1 MKANVNLMYKNT
13 AQTSENIHKTTKK
26 RVKTRR
32 FLSLF
37 LTLSV
42 VASFFVLPELPASA
56 AEPWSGSGSA
66 ADPYLIRSA
75 TELNYLSI
83 NVNAGKDY
91 NGTYFRQ
98 TVDITT
104 NSSFKPI
111 GNSYDKSFAGNYDGQ
126 MYSISHTA
134 SYSNTNNIGV
144 FGYSQ
149 GAKFRNVIV
158 KGTLT
163 TTGCSNVG
171 GVVGQTYNGLLENCT
186 SYVIIKDTDG
196 TDIGGIVGSAA
207 QITLRYCLNE
217 GDITCTGSSSSLSN
231 IGGIVGY
238 GFRTAMDHVRNK
250 GDITVSDNST
260 GLYAGS
266 NGGGLAG
273 YLGEYSD
280 IKYSHNAGDVHVQR
294 LVGGLFGSCSGT
306 DIEVY
311 ESYNTGS
318 VSAGMSSYSGGSTAG
333 GLAGN
338 IGNGGYVHDCY
349 TTKGATATST
359 AGGLAGVLKAGGKIE
374 YCYTLGTGSAM
385 TNADPLIGDVNP
397 GVSKSSAI
405 RYIYYKG
412 TGTYSGS
419 AVGGTSVGTA
429 SLYQN
434 KPSGFN
440 SSTWKS
446 TADNPELLNNGR
458 REYDTSKYKAG
469 VARSTVGATGSDVN
483 LVSSWGTY
491 SGYELDYFSSSIG
504 DNACESEPGTYA
516 VYEYLKATATGHPS
530 GGGYQWQMPKRI
542 GFTTINKG
550 DVPSP
555 TINSSTLTY
564 NGSSQYLT
572 TDPATSATSSY
583 ERYFYVSTSSAT
595 PIAASDGWTTDR
607 PAKTDAGTYYIWT
620 KATGSAYYN
629 DLPVTYIGVKNIYQ
643 RTPTASVSLN
653 SSELTY
659 SGSEQQLLG
668 DTSTN
673 GGTLYYY
680 CSTSDAAPTITT
692 SGWTTTK
699 PTATYPGT
707 YYIWYRVVG
716 DSNNNSVGVTYV
728 GAKSVVKAT
737 STLSVSINSDNLIY
751 NGKYQKLRSDES
763 GTGGRLWYYVSTSST
778 VPSASASGWG
788 TEYNGV
794 PYVINA
800 GTYYV
805 FAKVVGDSNYNDKAP
820 WLVGSKTI
828 AKRNNSIT
836 IESET
841 ITRTLAGT
849 EQDNTFSPGATVSN
863 NLTPTYKSSNP
874 TVVRVN
880 SDGTVTALKPGQ
892 ATITVSYAG
901 DSNEN
906 PAESKEIYVD
916 ISGRA
921 PGKVA
926 SFTAQSGQNG
936 KITLNW
942 TAPTFN
948 GGSPIT
954 SYIIMRKA
962 EGEESF
968 TSISHTFTALDTSY
982 TDTNVVNGKTYE
994 YQIRA
999 MSALGVSTEIADL
1012 ATASAKPYTTS
1023 GPVRNVRVDNDNA
1036 NFHYTQIITTSMS
1049 WNAPENTG
1057 GDTPTYT
1064 VEVFED
1070 EQCQVKPDN
1079 VNISPAYSD
1088 SVQIQ
1093 ISAKHKGK
1101 LFYAKITPVNGAGN
1115 GEAVVVPLQVID
1127 CPDAPTDF
1135 KTAPVNSSSIKV
1147 SWSEPEFT
1155 GYSKINV
1162 YSIYYRKHG
1171 SGEDFKEAR
1180 IEGENIDKY
1189 RVMAEEGAEGIIG
1202 SKKYEYV
1209 INGLETGVVYDV
1221 KMTAA
1226 VTTSDLN
1233 PANGCGTSEY
1243 TTVLEQICAG
1253 TPSAP
1258 VIDGEMITKDS
1269 GVFVNGVTAENNGA
1283 AVTEYVFYARPTEDG
1298 EEAPFTEFARM
1309 DADKSGKLSNAYA
1322 KGNLTNGKAYEIC
1335 VAAVNIAGVGAKS
1348 EPQAINVGYPS
1359 VVENVHITPQAGSIM
1374 NITFDPADGNGRK
1387 IDHYELLIGGTV
1399 NGKTQEVITKTT
1411 KETSYDYF
1419 ADERVNGDEVT
1430 VQVVAVT
1437 KISLTQEAKSAPSEK
1452 LTARIGAPSTPVL
1465 NKFETDTT
1473 GVSLA
1478 WTDSTANGNA
1488 MKYYTVYIADI
1499 TSADSTTV
1507 TRFKT
1512 ANADTESLQMVVA
1525 KGEIDTTDA
1534 VETFDNS
1541 GNRVQLLTKY
1551 SYPFVDGHKYS
1562 VTVTATNAA
1571 GESDASNAGV
1581 FTFAAPAEPQDV
1593 VVTPEDGKLTV
1604 SWSKP
1609 LNDGGYKIVGYNIYL
1624 NEDKDP
1630 TMKVEWV
1637 KTINGV
1643 EAADDAEPAE
1653 GEVVKYQLKT
1663 TDYRKGAGAT
1673 SENYGDGQDNIDR
1686 FEVVIGD
1693 LANGYSYTATVKAI
1707 NESGEGAGSNN
1718 AEPETPRTK
1727 ASAPLNVEGQGVS
1740 GTSADVSW
1748 RKPVSD
1754 GGTPINGYNVRAY
1767 AVSKKNMETGEYEDI
1782 TPETDGEGNKIAAAE
1797 MTNVIG
1803 TSCTV
1808 KGLKTEYGYVFE
1820 VCAVTS
1826 AGEGAIGTSDVAK
1839 THTKPSKPSIVSL
1852 DSGVGSGETLPLTVT
1867 WAAPEDDGNSPIIG
1881 YDVLVGGFPMNK
1893 DGMLSPDELT
1903 WTFEDNRVKSGKTY
1917 KVTVRAYNAVD
1928 VEGVESDPM
1937 SIKVGTVPAPKNV
1950 QLSGDTDGNIYITW
1964 PIDQYKDVMSYIE
1977 KYVVYVDGEMF
1988 ASTANNRDNQMT
2000 AELQDLG
2007 VKHKVEVAVLS
2018 TMGEGNKSVPA
2029 YITLGTTDSIN
2040 NVSAVAGKESIKLT
2054 WDKPTVHTNNLN
2066 PSSYTVYANG
2076 KAVKTISTADLDI
2089 VNNKIKTELTD
2100 LEGGKEYTITVTAT
2114 NKYGECEPSEAVKA
2128 TPWSDPDTPKVSNI
2142 KPALGEFSFTFEDGN
2157 GNGAAIANHNIYLD
2171 GNKLEAS
2178 AYTIDG
2184 NKVTVKNVTD
2194 GGEGHKFYITAVTVV
2209 GGGTCES
2216 AKPDPEYTVITGV
2229 PLVPGNVKAIAGVS
2243 EATIAFDKSE
2253 DISAEY
2259 PVTQYN
2265 IYKIENGVETLLASV
2280 PSRDE
2285 NGNVAETYS
2294 YTVKELTNGTDYSF
2308 AVSALNGLGESEH
2321 CGVSVRPGTPTAPE
2335 IESVTPSSGKLEIKW
2350 TEPES
2355 SNAGSITKYG
2365 VYLNGVLAKTT
2376 PETSMLIQDLENG
2389 SEYVITVSA
2398 FNYVGEGE
2406 KSEPVTAT
2414 PGGPPDK
2421 VHDISYELTYNDT
2434 DKCGVELTWRAP
2446 EDTGGLEVTG
2456 YKVIGEGNIVITGR
2470 TAVITG
2476 LERGTD
2482 YTWDIIA
2489 CSAAGDGNAVTT
2501 ETIKTLDK
2509 PGAPKLVGV
2518 DSSNVEFTITWKA
2531 PTNDGNSNITAYNFY
2546 FKPEDGGKELV
2557 WTLDSIPE
2565 VDQKGEMSVSV
2576 NTDMLSELAVGQKY
2590 EISIAAVNAVDES
2603 ERSESTRTTLN
2614 DALEQKK
2621 PGAPTNVKASKGD
2634 TKVTVSWAAPFSD
2647 GNSTITSYV
2656 IWTGTSEDNMGYLAT
2671 VDGYTFSYEH
2681 TGLQNGVE
2689 RFYKVKAVN
2698 GVDADGGPFSEIVS
2712 ETPVKINAPTKPAW
2726 VTFNDAEGKS
2736 AYETSASGDTMTF
2749 RWNESTGDEL
2759 GGAISYEVYINGT
2772 LMDTTDGLEY
2782 VLSNPANN
2790 TRYNVQIKA
2799 VNAVGGETLSDYL
2812 YAYKNLNIRK
2822 GRAEE
2827 GYEYDEYY
2835 NDNVF
2840 AYIDADYDGEE
2851 DYKPT
2856 YTKPNPPE
2864 NVELKQ
2870 SKTEPSAIL
2879 TWEPPTE
2886 TGNKEINGYKAYIT
2900 FNGETE
2906 IVQLDAN
2913 GNVEDNHS
2921 LFSLFSADDT
2931 SAHNDSLYEYVFGI
2945 TYGKAYTVQM
2955 KAVNEVGESDPSL
2968 PATLY
2973 SFPETPSA
2981 FKATVENKSNIA
2993 LEWQLVSEPSS
3004 FTLYVNGKPQTE
3016 IAMAD
3021 VTASK
3026 DADSEFTTYRYT
3038 YPAELNETYFFEIVA
3053 NFIGSDNNE
3062 VPSGRSDG
3070 CEISTKEAQ
3079 ANAPAIISAKANG
3092 DAVNDMYRV
3101 TLEWTAPD
3109 NINDAD
3115 VDADSYV
3122 VYVNG
3127 QEYTGRFYVNGA
3139 EADKIPADATSVDI
3153 EGIYN
3158 KSLIKIAAV
3167 SASGT
3172 VGIIS
3177 EPMTFNAVEQ
3187 TFEVGT
3193 PGQPTNFTYELQMA
3207 DGILLNRDNLVLN
3220 WKSAVVSSEHNVK
3233 ASRFDIYSGIDT
3245 EPICT
3250 VDADPADTDDVQY
3263 DYTCTLTV
3271 EAGKDYNIR
3280 IVPVYVD
3287 GTDKVGP
3294 EASEVIRVPG
3304 YPEPSKPTL
3313 TAELSSDKKTIAL
3326 TWDANE
3332 LSGVKYTVTVN
3343 GVDVAENIEGT
3354 SYTYT
3359 VEENVTDYV
3368 ISVTAVRDY
3377 ELSDGSIET
3386 TTAKSNSEKVTVQNG
3401 SGGGETGDGNTNS
3414 NPPVITKTLSNGG
3427 VGGSGIKVKVYWN
3440 APADK
3445 LQDEV
3450 GEIYKYVVV
3459 ADDKAIGTVLV
3470 KNDDGTD
3477 NQLEYEITTFK
3488 TLTETKNVVIRAI
3501 KEINGQDVIS
3511 ATSKAWIVSPK
3522 YNVQNDP
3529 DKYENDDDTD
3539 VEHKNTTGEDKEDE
3553 EKQQITLPIVANVD
3567 GNIKVTI
3574 KDNFDKTVEIGAA
3587 LDENGSGTVNIN
3599 DADVNDPNKT
3609 FSITLSKECCTSYT
3623 ITGLKYEDLTSS
3635 KLEELLNSVELYVG
3649 DFNGDG
3655 SITINDRAVLNR
3667 NMNKTGMTLADGDLN
3682 GDGVVTLTDR
3692 AMFNKAVNRVSIE
3705 IPFSK

>member
-13 AQTSENIHKTTKK
+13 AQNSDNIHKTSKK

-32 FLSLF
+32 LMSLF
-37 LTLSV
+37 LTLSMV
-42 VASFFVLPELPASA
+42 VSFFVLPQIPASA
-56 AEPWSGSGSA
+56 AALSGSGTK
-66 ADPYLIRSA
+66 ADPFIIATSA
-75 TELNYLSI
+75 DLTTLANA
-83 NVNAGKDY
+83 VNNSGETMS
-91 NGTYFRQ
+91 GLYFKQ
-98 TVDITT
+98 TNNITT
-104 NSSFKPI
+104 NTGFQPI
-111 GNSYDKSFAGNYDGQ
+111 GKTGRKFRGYYDGQ
-126 MYSISHTA
+126 MNTITHTA
-134 SYSNTNNIGV
+134 SYSRSDVGV
-144 FGYSQ
+144 FGIISGSAVVKNLY
-149 GAKFRNVIV
+149 V

-163 TTGCSNVG
+163 TSGTGNSSVG
-171 GVVGQTYNGLLENCT
+171 GVVGYADENSKILNCQFSGKINSSNIYT
-186 SYVIIKDTDG
+186 
-196 TDIGGIVGSAA
+196 GGIVGAA
-207 QITLRYCLNE
+207 ANNVMIEFCETDNATVCSTKSNVGGIIGWAAGGVQINFCET
-217 GDITCTGSSSSLSN
+217 TGGKVFFDSLTETN
-231 IGGIVGY
+231 VGGIVGWANTS
-238 GFRTAMDHVRNK
+238 GGVRYCYNYA
-250 GDITVSDNST
+250 TVQGT
-260 GLYAGS
+260 GGNGGS
-266 NGGGLAG
+266 NAGGIVGLQENCVILYSFNRGQVTMYGTAG
-273 YLGEYSD
+273 GIAGEMKGTSR
-280 IKYSHNAGDVHVQR
+280 IE
-294 LVGGLFGSCSGT
+294 SC
-306 DIEVY
+306 
-311 ESYNTGS
+311 YNTGS
-318 VSAGMSSYSGGSTAG
+318 VGAYGNAGGIVGDFSATVSSTSYNIAHCYNVGELSAGITYAMG
-333 GLAGN
+333 GLIGMNHSGN
-338 IGNGGYVHDCY
+338 Y
-349 TTKGATATST
+349 TN
-359 AGGLAGVLKAGGKIE
+359 LIF
-374 YCYTLGTGSAM
+374 YTG
-385 TNADPLIGDVNP
+385 
-397 GVSKSSAI
+397 
-405 RYIYYKG
+405 
-412 TGTYSGS
+412 
-419 AVGGTSVGTA
+419 
-429 SLYQN
+429 
-434 KPSGFN
+434 
-440 SSTWKS
+440 
-446 TADNPELLNNGR
+446 
-458 REYDTSKYKAG
+458 DTSLGAIGSPNGPTGVIKSASNAKKA
-469 VARSTVGATGSDVN
+469 ASRDELNT
-483 LVSSWGTY
+483 WGN
-491 SGYELDYFSSSIG
+491 DK
-504 DNACESEPGTYA
+504 N
-516 VYEYLKATATGHPS
+516 
-530 GGGYQWQMPKRI
+530 
-542 GFTTINKG
+542 GFTMQYYPSDETSYAYPMLSMNG
-550 DVPSP
+550 DVPLHVDLSSGAVTAETTYTGKDVFLLDWP
-555 TINSSTLTY
+555 TSYIAHSTDGESWACSMIYGTNAGEYPIYARVSNGAKDYDNHYTCYRRTVPERVGTITIKKVTPKATITQAPRTY
-564 NGSSQYLT
+564 NEKAQDLISTAT
-572 TDPATSATSSY
+572 TNFGTIYYYSNTTGTAPA
-583 ERYFYVSTSSAT
+583 STT
-595 PIAASDGWTTDR
+595 
-607 PAKTDAGTYYIWT
+607 
-620 KATGSAYYN
+620 TGS
-629 DLPVTYIGVKNIYQ
+629 
-643 RTPTASVSLN
+643 
-653 SSELTY
+653 
-659 SGSEQQLLG
+659 
-668 DTSTN
+668 
-673 GGTLYYY
+673 
-680 CSTSDAAPTITT
+680 
-692 SGWTTTK
+692 TTK
-699 PTATYPGT
+699 PSATNAGEYH
-707 YYIWYRVVG
+707 IWYRIAG
-716 DSNNNSVGVTYV
+716 DSNVNSVGWTKLGTVTISEASAYPSV
-728 GAKSVVKAT
+728 TLNNSWTYDGKSKSLVDQYGK
-737 STLSVSINSDNLIY
+737 TLSPSGKDTGKIY
-751 NGKYQKLRSDES
+751 FYSNTT
-763 GTGGRLWYYVSTSST
+763 GTAPTAATVGSTNCPHGED
-778 VPSASASGWG
+778 V
-788 TEYNGV
+788 
-794 PYVINA
+794 

-805 FAKVVGDSNYNDKAP
+805 WYRFEAVDNYEDVAWTKKGTVKVSKVTPTVTATIQDNWTYDGTQKALLKTGTTDFGQICFYTNTSGIAPASSVTGSTIIPKVASANTHHVWYKVVGDTNVTSIGWTK
-820 WLVGSKTI
+820 VGAVTVSALKRTITLSKTSYT
-828 AKRNNSIT
+828 KT
-836 IESET
+836 LSET
-841 ITRTLAGT
+841 AAN
-849 EQDNTFSPGATVSN
+849 NTFALGATAN
-863 NLTPTYKSSNP
+863 NGTLTYESSDPTRV
-874 TVVRVN
+874 TVDAN
-880 SDGTVTALKPGQ
+880 GNATVKKPGN
-892 ATITVSYAG
+892 ATITVTLAG
-901 DSNEN
+901 DANHTSDQKTIAISINGTVPGAASNFS
-906 PAESKEIYVD
+906 A
-916 ISGRA
+916 R
-921 PGKVA
+921 
-926 SFTAQSGQNG
+926 SGQNN
-936 KITLNW
+936 KIDLSW
-942 TAPTFN
+942 IAPAFN
-948 GGSPIT
+948 GGYALT
-954 SYIIMRKA
+954 GYTIMRKA
-962 EGEESF
+962 TNESAF
-968 TSISHTFTALDTSY
+968 KSIASVSDLDTTY
-982 TDTNVVNGKTYE
+982 TDTTAVNGTDYTYRLYAKNSE
-994 YQIRA
+994 
-999 MSALGVSTEIADL
+999 G
-1012 ATASAKPYTTS
+1012 TASKYAEASGRPFTTS
-1023 GPVRNVRVDNDNA
+1023 GPVDSLTGSVENKRLAFWWYIPQESGGVPPVNYNIKITRGDGSQYLSNDTGTRNGIEVTAD
-1036 NFHYTQIITTSMS
+1036 FTQIFNPGEKLTAVVIPYNYAGAGPSSSYTLTLPNIPGVPKDFRTSPDAS
-1049 WNAPENTG
+1049 GTIAAYWSE
-1057 GDTPTYT
+1057 GDTDNYPITKYT
-1064 VEVFED
+1064 V
-1070 EQCQVKPDN
+1070 
-1079 VNISPAYSD
+1079 S
-1088 SVQIQ
+1088 
-1093 ISAKHKGK
+1093 
-1101 LFYAKITPVNGAGN
+1101 
-1115 GEAVVVPLQVID
+1115 
-1127 CPDAPTDF
+1127 
-1135 KTAPVNSSSIKV
+1135 
-1147 SWSEPEFT
+1147 
-1155 GYSKINV
+1155 
-1162 YSIYYRKHG
+1162 YRKHG
-1171 SGEDFKEAR
+1171 SGEEFTNVELTDLAAIR
-1180 IEGENIDKY
+1180 DM
-1189 RVMAEEGAEGIIG
+1189 VEEGSESVIG
-1202 SKKYEYV
+1202 SKKYKYV
-1209 INGLETGVVYDV
+1209 ITGLETGVVYDV
-1221 KMTAA
+1221 KVTA
-1226 VTTSDLN
+1226 SNL
-1233 PANGCGTSEY
+1233 GYTSE
-1243 TTVLEQICAG
+1243 TTKVLEQICAG
-1253 TPSAP
+1253 RPSAP
-1258 VIDGEMITKDS
+1258 VIDGDMITKDQ
-1269 GVFVNGVTAENNGA
+1269 GVFAKAVSAEPNGGDI
-1283 AVTEYVFYARPTEDG
+1283 TEYVFYARLTEDG
-1298 EEAPFTEFARM
+1298 AEAPFTEFARVAPGR
-1309 DADKSGKLSNAYA
+1309 DGNLTNVYA
-1322 KGNLTNGKAYEIC
+1322 KGNLVNGKNYDVC
-1335 VAAVNIAGVGAKS
+1335 VSAVNIAGESAKS
-1348 EPQAINVGYPS
+1348 EPQTLIVGYPS
-1359 VVENVHITPQAGSIM
+1359 IVQNIHITPKAGSVM
-1374 NITFDPADGNGRK
+1374 NITFDPSDGNGRP
-1387 IDHYELLIGGTV
+1387 IDHYELMIGGTV
-1399 NGKTQEVITKTT
+1399 NGKTQEVVTIKTNAEETKNTT
-1411 KETSYDYF
+1411 YDF
-1419 ADERVNGDEVT
+1419 FSGERVNGDEIT
-1430 VQVVAVT
+1430 VQIVAVT
-1437 KISLTQEAKSAPSEK
+1437 KFSLTQEGKSEPSEK
-1452 LTARIGAPSTPVL
+1452 LTARIGAPSAPILTRD
-1465 NKFETDTT
+1465 ETDET
-1473 GVSLA
+1473 GVAIA
-1478 WTDSTANGNA
+1478 WAESSANGNA

-1499 TSADSTTV
+1499 SSADNTTV

-1512 ANADTESLQMVVA
+1512 ANADAESLEMVVA

-1534 VETFDNS
+1534 VDTFDNS
-1541 GNRVQLLTKY
+1541 GEKIQLLTKY
-1551 SYPFVDGHKYS
+1551 KYPFVDGHKYS

-1653 GEVVKYQLKT
+1653 GEAVKYQLKA
-1663 TDYRKGAGAT
+1663 TDYRKGSGAA

-1718 AEPETPRTK
+1718 TEPETPRTK
-1727 ASAPLNVEGQGVS
+1727 ASAPLNIEGKGAS
-1740 GTSADVSW
+1740 GTSIDVSW
-1748 RKPVSD
+1748 RKPLSD

-1767 AVSKKNMETGEYEDI
+1767 AVSKKNMETGEYENI
-1782 TPETDGEGNKIAAAE
+1782 EPEVDAEGNKIVAAE
-1797 MTNVIG
+1797 MTDVIG

-1808 KGLKTEYGYVFE
+1808 KGLKTEYGYVFD

-1826 AGEGAIGTSDVAK
+1826 AGEGAIGTSKTAT
-1839 THTKPSKPSIVSL
+1839 THTKPSKPSIISL

-1917 KVTVRAYNAVD
+1917 KVTVKAYNAVD

-1950 QLSGDTDGNIYITW
+1950 QLSGDTDGNIFITW

-1988 ASTANNRDNQMT
+1988 ASTANNRDNHMT

-2018 TMGEGNKSVPA
+2018 KMGEGNKSIPV
-2029 YITLGTTDSIN
+2029 YITLGTTNQIQ
-2040 NVSAVAGKESIKLT
+2040 NVSAVAGKQSIKLT
-2054 WDKPTVHTNNLN
+2054 WDKPVVQTTSLR
-2066 PSSYTVYANG
+2066 PSEYTVYAND
-2076 KAVKTISTADLDI
+2076 KLIKTIEAAELDAADPK
-2089 VNNKIKTELTD
+2089 VKTELTN

-2114 NKYGECEPSEAVKA
+2114 NRHGESVPSEAVKVQ
-2128 TPWSDPDTPKVSNI
+2128 PWADPDTPRVDNI
-2142 KPALGEFSFTFEDGN
+2142 KPALGEFSFTFEDGS
-2157 GNGAAIANHNIYLD
+2157 GRGASITDHNIYLD

-2194 GGEGHKFYITAVTVV
+2194 GGTGHKFYITAITVIN
-2209 GGGTCES
+2209 GGTCES
-2216 AKPDPEYTVITGV
+2216 AKPDSEYTVITGV
-2229 PLVPGNVKAIAGVS
+2229 PLVPDNVQAIAGVS
-2243 EATIAFDKSE
+2243 SATIAFDKSE
-2253 DISAEY
+2253 DISAEH
-2259 PVTQYN
+2259 PVTKYN
-2265 IYKIENGVETLLASV
+2265 IYKIENGVETLLTSV
-2280 PSRDE
+2280 SSRDE
-2285 NGNVAETYS
+2285 NNNISERYS
-2294 YTVKELTNGTDYSF
+2294 YTVNGLTNGTEYSF
-2308 AVSALNGLGESEH
+2308 SVSALNDLGESEH
-2321 CGVSVRPGTPTAPE
+2321 CGVSVKPGTPTAPK
-2335 IESVTPSSGKLEIKW
+2335 IESVTPSSGKLEVKW
-2350 TEPES
+2350 SEPEK
-2355 SNAGSITKYG
+2355 SNAGAITKYG

-2376 PETSMLIQDLENG
+2376 PETSMLIGDLENG

-2406 KSEPVTAT
+2406 KSNSVTAT

-2421 VHDISYELTYNDT
+2421 ISGIDYELTYNET
-2434 DKCGVELTWRAP
+2434 DKCGVELTWKAP
-2446 EDTGGLEVTG
+2446 EDTGGLDITG
-2456 YKVIGEGNIVITGR
+2456 YKVIGEGNIAITGR
-2470 TAVITG
+2470 KAVITG

-2489 CSAAGDGNAVTT
+2489 CSAAGDSNAVTT
-2501 ETIKTLDK
+2501 DTITTLDK

-2518 DSSNVEFTITWKA
+2518 DSSNSEFTLTWEA
-2531 PTNDGNSNITAYNFY
+2531 PLNDGASRITSYNFY
-2546 FKPEDGGKELV
+2546 FKPVDGGEEIV
-2557 WTLDSIPE
+2557 WTLTTIP
-2565 VDQKGEMSVSV
+2565 DPDKNGEMSASV
-2576 NTDMLSELAVGQKY
+2576 NTDVLTDLVVGQKY
-2590 EISIAAVNAVDES
+2590 EITATAINVVDES
-2603 ERSESTRTTLN
+2603 DRSTSTRTTLN
-2614 DALEQKK
+2614 DALEQKI

-2634 TKVTVSWAAPFSD
+2634 TKITLSWAAPLSD

-2656 IWTGTSEDNMGYLAT
+2656 IWTGTSEDNLGYLAT
-2671 VDGYTFSYEH
+2671 VNGHTFSYEH
-2681 TGLQNGVE
+2681 TGLPNGTE

-2698 GVDADGGPFSEIVS
+2698 GVDADGGPFSEVVS

-2772 LMDTTDGLEY
+2772 LMYTTDGLEY
-2782 VLSNPANN
+2782 VLSSPANN

-2799 VNAVGGETLSDYL
+2799 VNAVGGEALSDYL

-2822 GRAEE
+2822 GRAED

-2913 GNVEDNHS
+2913 GNVENNHS

-2931 SAHNDSLYEYVFGI
+2931 SAHNDDSLYEYVFGI

-2955 KAVNEVGESDPSL
+2955 KAVNEVGESDPSS

-2981 FKATVENKSNIA
+2981 FSAAVENKSNIA
-2993 LEWQLVSEPSS
+2993 LEWQLVSEPRS

-3021 VTASK
+3021 VTATK
-3026 DADSEFTTYRYT
+3026 DAASEFTTYRYT

-3053 NFIGSDNNE
+3053 NFIDADNNE

-3079 ANAPAIISAKANG
+3079 ANAPAIISARANG

-3115 VDADSYV
+3115 VDADSYA

-3139 EADKIPADATSVDI
+3139 EANKIPADATSVDI

-3172 VGIIS
+3172 VGIVS

-3245 EPICT
+3245 EPICA
-3250 VDADPADTDDVQY
+3250 VDANPADADDVQY

-3313 TAELSSDKKTIAL
+3313 TAELSSDKKTISL

-3332 LSGVKYTVTVN
+3332 LSGVKYTITVN

-3427 VGGSGIKVKVYWN
+3427 VGGNGIKVKVYWN

-3445 LQDEV
+3445 LQNEV

-3459 ADDKAIGTVLV
+3459 ANDQTIGTVLA
-3470 KNDDGTD
+3470 KGDDGTD
-3477 NQLEYEITTFK
+3477 NPLEYEITTFK

-3522 YNVQNDP
+3522 YNVQNDK
-3529 DKYENDDDTD
+3529 DKYDNDDDTD

-3553 EKQQITLPIVANVD
+3553 EKQQITLPILANVK
-3567 GNIKVTI
+3567 GNVKVTI
-3574 KDNFDKTVEIGAA
+3574 KDNFDKTVEIGTE
-3587 LDENGSGTVNIN
+3587 LGEDGSGTVNIN
-3599 DADVNDPNKT
+3599 DADVKDPNKT
-3609 FSITLSKECCTSYT
+3609 FSITLSKECCTTYT
-3623 ITGLKYEDLTSS
+3623 ITGLTYADLTSA
-3635 KLEELLNSVELYVG
+3635 KLEELMNSVELYVG

-3655 SITINDRAVLNR
+3655 AVTNADRAIINR
-3667 NMNKTGMTLADGDLN
+3667 NMNKTGMTLADGDFN
-3682 GDGVVTLTDR
+3682 GDGVVTNNDR
-3692 AMFNKAVNRVSIE
+3692 AMFNASVNKVSIE

>member
-37 LTLSV
+37 LTLSI
-42 VASFFVLPELPASA
+42 VASFFVLPEMSASA
-56 AEPWSGSGSA
+56 AEPWAGSGSQA
-66 ADPYLIRSA
+66 SPYLIRTA
-75 TELNYLSI
+75 TDLKNLSLRVGGG
-83 NVNAGKDY
+83 NDY
-91 NGTYFRQ
+91 NGVHFRQ
-98 TVDITT
+98 TTDITT
-104 NSSFKPI
+104 DSNFIPI
-111 GNSYDKSFAGNYDGQ
+111 GSTGGNFAGDYDGQ
-126 MYSISHTA
+126 MYNIYHTA
-134 SYSNTNNIGV
+134 SYSNKTHVGV
-144 FGYSQ
+144 FGYTTN
-149 GAKFRNVIV
+149 ATIRNVIV
-158 KGTLT
+158 RGTLT
-163 TTGCSNVG
+163 TTDCSSVG
-171 GVVGQTYNGLLENCT
+171 SVVGCGYNTTIENCT
-186 SYVIIKDTDG
+186 SYATINATRGYSIGGIAGSLGQSSIKYGLNEGSITYFNE
-196 TDIGGIVGSAA
+196 TSRDIDMGGIVGNSYRS
-207 QITLRYCLNE
+207 TLEY
-217 GDITCTGSSSSLSN
+217 
-231 IGGIVGY
+231 
-238 GFRTAMDHVRNK
+238 VRNK
-250 GDITVSDNST
+250 GS
-260 GLYAGS
+260 LAAYANKNLIGS
-266 NGGGLAG
+266 SNFCGRCVGGLAG
-273 YLGEYSD
+273 TLEEYSS
-280 IKYSHNAGDVHVQR
+280 IKYGSNSGNVYAASDA
-294 LVGGLFGSCSGT
+294 GGLFGDCAGT
-306 DIEVY
+306 SISVS
-311 ESYNTGS
+311 ESYNTAGI
-318 VSAGMSSYSGGSTAG
+318 SAGSRSGRIG
-333 GLAGN
+333 GLAGT
-338 IGNGGYVHDCY
+338 IGEGGSVSNCY
-349 TTKGATATST
+349 NMGVASAYDGS
-359 AGGLAGVLKAGGKIE
+359 AGLVGYLRYGGKISS
-374 YCYTLGTGSAM
+374 CLTTKPGSGYNSDA
-385 TNADPLIGDVNP
+385 LIGVIES
-397 GVSKSSAI
+397 GVY
-405 RYIYYKG
+405 RYDMQYLYCEG
-412 TGTYSGS
+412 SGSYSGA
-419 AVGGTSVGTA
+419 AVGGSNVGYASFYQTLPPGFSGGTWKATA
-429 SLYQN
+429 DKPELANNGVRDYESSLY
-434 KPSGFN
+434 
-440 SSTWKS
+440 
-446 TADNPELLNNGR
+446 R
-458 REYDTSKYKAG
+458 AG
-469 VARSTVGATGSDVN
+469 SAHSTVKATGSDVS
-483 LVSSWGTY
+483 LVARYGQY
-491 SGYELDYFSSSIG
+491 KEYELDYFSTSVG
-504 DNACESEPGTYA
+504 DGATESELGTYA
-516 VYEYLKATATGHPS
+516 VYEYLKVPASHIS
-530 GGGYQWQMPKRI
+530 GGVYQWQMPKRI

-572 TDPATSATSSY
+572 TAPATSSTSSY
-583 ERYFYVSTSSAT
+583 KRYFYVSGSSTT
-595 PIAASDGWTTDR
+595 PSSTASGWTTDR

-620 KATGSAYYN
+620 KAAGSAYYN
-629 DLPVTYIGVKNIYQ
+629 DLPVTYIGVKSIGK
-643 RTPTASVSLN
+643 RTPTASANIN
-653 SSELTY
+653 SSTLTY
-659 SGSEQQLLG
+659 SGSAQQLLG
-668 DTSTN
+668 TASTN
-673 GGTLYYY
+673 GGTLKYY
-680 CSTSDAAPTITT
+680 CSTSDTTPLASAT
-692 SGWTTTK
+692 SGWSTTK
-699 PTATYPGT
+699 PTATAAGT
-707 YYIWYRVVG
+707 YYLWYQVVG
-716 DSNNNSVGVTYV
+716 DGNNYGIGVKYI
-728 GAKSVVKAT
+728 GSKSIVKAT
-737 STLSVSINSDNLIY
+737 STKSVSINSTALTY
-751 NGKYQKLRSDES
+751 NGKAQSLTGSVS
-763 GTGGRLWYYVSTSST
+763 GAGGTIYYNTSTSST
-778 VPSASASGWG
+778 VPTASASGW
-788 TEYNGV
+788 TTTA
-794 PYVINA
+794 PTQTNA

-805 FAKVVGDSNYNDKAP
+805 FAKVVGDSNYNAKVP
-820 WLVGSKTI
+820 WLVGSKII
-828 AKRNNSIT
+828 AKRNN
-836 IESET
+836 T
-841 ITRTLAGT
+841 ITVASDAISRMLAGT
-849 EQDNTFSPGATVSN
+849 EQANTFSLGVTVSN
-863 NLTPTYKSSNP
+863 NLTPTYKSSAP

-880 SDGTVTALKPGQ
+880 NDGTATALKPGQ

-901 DSNEN
+901 DNNEN
-906 PAESKEIYVD
+906 AAESKEIYVD

-942 TAPTFN
+942 TAPTFT

-962 EGEESF
+962 EGESAF
-968 TSISHTFTALDTSY
+968 TSISHTFTAIDTSY
-982 TDTNVVNGKTYE
+982 VDTDVVNGKTYE

-999 MSALGVSTEIADL
+999 TSALGVSTEIADM

-1023 GPVRNVRVDNDNA
+1023 GPVRNARVNNDSA
-1036 NFHYTQIITTSMS
+1036 IFHHSQVIGMAIQ
-1049 WNAPENTG
+1049 WDAPENNG
-1057 GDTPTYT
+1057 GDNPAYK
-1064 VEVFED
+1064 VEIFKD
-1070 EQCQVKPDN
+1070 EQCQTKVED
-1079 VNISPAYSD
+1079 VNWGLGSD
-1088 SVQIQ
+1088 TTTETYID
-1093 ISAKHKGK
+1093 ALFNLNDKGK
-1101 LFYAKITPVNGAGN
+1101 LYYAKITAVNGAGN
-1115 GEAVVVPLQVID
+1115 SESVVVPVQLISD
-1127 CPDAPTDF
+1127 PDAPADF
-1135 KTAPVNSSSIKV
+1135 KTAPSNSSSIKV

-1155 GYSKINV
+1155 GYSKINT
-1162 YSIYYRKHG
+1162 YTIFYRKHG
-1171 SGEDFKEAR
+1171 SGEDFKEISLNGSELEAC
-1180 IEGENIDKY
+1180 
-1189 RVMAEEGAEGIIG
+1189 RVMVEENAEAIIG

-1209 INGLETGVVYDV
+1209 IDGLETGVVYDV
-1221 KMTAA
+1221 KMRDNIN
-1226 VTTSDLN
+1226 SHIYEY
-1233 PANGCGTSEY
+1233 GYSEE
-1243 TTVLEQICAG
+1243 TKVLEQICAG
-1253 TPSAP
+1253 TPLAP

-1269 GVFVNGVTAENNGA
+1269 GVFVNGVTAEANGA
-1283 AVTEYVFYARPTEDG
+1283 DITEYVFYARPTEDG
-1298 EEAPFTEFARM
+1298 EEAPFTEFARVN
-1309 DADKSGKLSNAYA
+1309 ADKNGKLSNAYA
-1322 KGNLTNGKAYEIC
+1322 KGNLANGKAYEIC
-1335 VAAVNIAGVGAKS
+1335 VAAVNIAGEGAKS

-1359 VVENVHITPQAGSIM
+1359 VVQNVHITPQAGSIM

-1399 NGKTQEVITKTT
+1399 NGKTQPVVTKTT
-1411 KETSYDYF
+1411 KEISYDYF

-1465 NKFETDTT
+1465 NKFETDET

-1478 WTDSTANGNA
+1478 WTDSAANGNA

-1499 TSADSTTV
+1499 SSADSTTI

-1534 VETFDNS
+1534 VEAFDNS
-1541 GNRVQLLTKY
+1541 GQRVQLLTKY
-1551 SYPFVDGHKYS
+1551 NYPFVDGHKYS

-1643 EAADDAEPAE
+1643 EAADDTEPAE

-1663 TDYRKGAGAT
+1663 TDYRKGADAT
-1673 SENYGDGQDNIDR
+1673 SENYGDGQDNIDN

-1727 ASAPLNVEGQGVS
+1727 ASAPLNIEGQGVS
-1740 GTSADVSW
+1740 GTSVDVSW

-1782 TPETDGEGNKIAAAE
+1782 TPEVDEQGNKIAAAE

-1826 AGEGAIGTSDVAK
+1826 AGEGAIGTSNVAK

-1852 DSGVGSGETLPLTVT
+1852 DSGVGSGATLPLTVT

-2018 TMGEGNKSVPA
+2018 TMGEGNKSVPV

-2157 GNGAAIANHNIYLD
+2157 GNGAAIADHNIYLD

-2259 PVTQYN
+2259 PVTKYN

-2285 NGNVAETYS
+2285 NGNVAERYS

-2308 AVSALNGLGESEH
+2308 AVSALNDLGESEH
-2321 CGVSVRPGTPTAPE
+2321 CGVSVKPGTPTAPE

-2355 SNAGSITKYG
+2355 SNAGAITKYG

-2376 PETSMLIQDLENG
+2376 PETSLLIKELENG

-2446 EDTGGLEVTG
+2446 EDTGGLEVIG

-2546 FKPEDGGKELV
+2546 FKPVDGGKELA
-2557 WTLDSIPE
+2557 WTPDSIPE
-2565 VDQKGEMSVSV
+2565 ADLKGEMSVSV
-2576 NTDMLSELAVGQKY
+2576 NTDMLEELAVGQKY
-2590 EISIAAVNAVDES
+2590 EISITAVNAVDES

-2621 PGAPTNVKASKGD
+2621 PGAPTNIKASKGD
-2634 TKVTVSWAAPFSD
+2634 TKITVSWAAPFSD

-2681 TGLQNGVE
+2681 TGLQNGTK

-2759 GGAISYEVYINGT
+2759 GGEISYEVYINGT

-2799 VNAVGGETLSDYL
+2799 VNTVGGETLSDYL

-2822 GRAEE
+2822 GKAEE

-2879 TWEPPTE
+2879 TWEPPVE

-2913 GNVEDNHS
+2913 GNVENGHS
-2921 LFSLFSADDT
+2921 LFGADDIST
-2931 SAHNDSLYEYVFGI
+2931 HNDSLYEYVFGI

-2955 KAVNEVGESDPSL
+2955 KAVNEIGESDPSS

-2981 FKATVENKSNIA
+2981 FRATVEDKSNIA

-3016 IAMAD
+3016 IAMNE
-3021 VTASK
+3021 VTATK
-3026 DADSEFTTYRYT
+3026 DTASEFTTYKYT

-3053 NFIGSDNNE
+3053 NFIGSDNNV

-3070 CEISTKEAQ
+3070 CEISTKESQ
-3079 ANAPAIISAKANG
+3079 ANAPTITSAKANG

-3127 QEYTGRFYVNGA
+3127 QEYTGRFYVDGA
-3139 EADKIPADATSVDI
+3139 EVDMIPADATSVDI
-3153 EGIYN
+3153 EDIYD

-3172 VGIIS
+3172 VGIVS
-3177 EPMTFNAVEQ
+3177 EPLTFNAVEQ

-3193 PGQPTNFTYELQMA
+3193 PGKPEFTIDDCELVTENGVM
-3207 DGILLNRDNLVLN
+3207 LNEDNLIIN
-3220 WKSAVVSSEHNVK
+3220 WKSAAISDEHNVK
-3233 ASRFDIYSGIDT
+3233 ATGFDIYFGSDYQDT
-3245 EPICT
+3245 VE
-3250 VDADPADTDDVQY
+3250 ADPNDTDDVQY
-3263 DYTCTLTV
+3263 SYTCTLTV
-3271 EAGKDYNIR
+3271 EAGLDYNIR
-3280 IVPVYVD
+3280 IVPIYAETED
-3287 GTDKVGP
+3287 ADEIEGP
-3294 EASEVIRVPG
+3294 EASVILEVPG

-3313 TAELSSDKKTIAL
+3313 TAELSSDKKTIVL

-3343 GVDVAENIEGT
+3343 SVDVAENIEGT

-3401 SGGGETGDGNTNS
+3401 SGGGEPGDGNTNS

-3477 NQLEYEITTFK
+3477 NPLEYEITTFK

-3511 ATSKAWIVSPK
+3511 ATSKAWTVSPK

-3529 DKYENDDDTD
+3529 DKYEGDDSTG
-3539 VEHKNTTGEDKEDE
+3539 VTHPNTTGQDKEDE
-3553 EKQQITLPIVANVD
+3553 EKQQITLPILANVD
-3567 GNIKVTI
+3567 GNVKVTI
-3574 KDNFDKTVEIGAA
+3574 TDNFDKTIEIGTE
-3587 LDENGSGTVNIN
+3587 LGEDGSGTVNIN

-3609 FSITLSKECCTSYT
+3609 FSITLSKECCTTYT

-3635 KLEELLNSVELYVG
+3635 KLEELMNSVELYVG

-3655 SITINDRAVLNR
+3655 AVTNTDRAVLNR

-3682 GDGVVTLTDR
+3682 GDGVVTGTDR
-3692 AMFNKAVNRVSIE
+3692 AMFNKAVNKVSIE